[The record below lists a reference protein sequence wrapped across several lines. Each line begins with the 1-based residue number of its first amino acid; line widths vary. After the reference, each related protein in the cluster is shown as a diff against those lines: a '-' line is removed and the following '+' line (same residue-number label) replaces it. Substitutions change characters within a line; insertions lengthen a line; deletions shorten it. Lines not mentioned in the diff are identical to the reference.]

1 MFSERDLLHLH
12 AEAKCA
18 PDDAKTSAASLA
30 GVCRL
35 MDTKIVDVM
44 TTEVITG
51 SPGDTVEQIM
61 GLMTNKR
68 IRHLPVLSEGRL
80 LGIVSIGD
88 LVKAQLDDLA
98 IENRFMK
105 DYIRR

>member
-1 MFSERDLLHLH
+1 MPRPS
-12 AEAKCA
+12 CA
-18 PDDAKTSAASLA
+18 PDDAKTGAASPA
-30 GVCRL
+30 GACRL
-35 MDTKIVDVM
+35 MDTKVVDVM

-98 IENRFMK
+98 TENRFMK